1 MGTERIIIEELAMVS
16 MTLTELL
23 SIGRIVS
30 TEIKD
35 PSFTTQFRLMV
46 DTLAQS
52 YDVVSENLL
61 AFSQLDSEER
71 FGNEFD
77 ALHENYTASY
87 LKEISKPRS
96 YAEAAYEAHLELK
109 RMKQS
114 KTSFPLL
121 KRTFL
126 RLDELIDKW
135 ADNDVWLAMSIDNMF
150 KRLNHLFNEVAE
162 LKKKDVSDAYM
173 IFHSAMICFKDYID
187 LIVQQRQQLV
197 SL

>member
-1 MGTERIIIEELAMVS
+1 MGTERIIVEELATVS

-23 SIGRIVS
+23 AITRNIRN
-30 TEIKD
+30 EIKD
-35 PSFTTQFRLMV
+35 PAFTELFSHMV

-52 YDVVSENLL
+52 YDVVISNFNTFYKIEDEEG
-61 AFSQLDSEER
+61 FSR
-71 FGNEFD
+71 EFD
-77 ALHENYTASY
+77 ALYAAYAEAY
-87 LKEISKPRS
+87 LKEISKPRT
-96 YAEAAYEAHLELK
+96 YAERAYEDHLELK

-150 KRLNHLFNEVAE
+150 KRLNHL
-162 LKKKDVSDAYM
+162 LKEIADIKQKDVSDAYV
-173 IFHSAMICFKDYID
+173 IYNSAMIDFKSYID
-187 LIVQQRQQLV
+187 LISDKR
-197 SL
+197 SLL